1 MGGFTL
7 KNKIFSSYFILSILS
22 AVVDDDVPEGDEEF
36 AVNITSVIILKPTTG

>member
-1 MGGFTL
+1 M
-7 KNKIFSSYFILSILS
+7 KNKIFSSYFILS